1 MFFYYYY
8 FFFELLK
15 KIAQRQR
22 GSNRSKLG
30 RATQL
35 EMSEPKHGQA
45 AELPRMVDTAAFAS
59 PMQVRLLIW
68 LHCWLF
74 DANTTIE

>member
-1 MFFYYYY
+1 MIFFLF

-30 RATQL
+30 RATQP

-45 AELPRMVDTAAFAS
+45 AELPRMVDTATFAS
-59 PMQVRLLIW
+59 PMQVQLLIW
-68 LHCWLF
+68 LLCWCSH
-74 DANTTIE
+74 ANETDE